1 MVSPLAKMSIF
12 NDYHPLCKLA
22 PWIWHIFALNSSL
35 SNPYLLITGLDRSNE
50 ECRYTLRQDKTGTN
64 LYAST
69 TKSLDQ
75 LNAEEQVQVSE
86 SLNAFTNEFNDILA
100 QLNSRKRSVDATP
113 MMERFRSAFGA
124 SVNTTARNM
133 RSLEWFKN
141 SENRVLLNSLRN
153 CLDHERHILNL
164 YGITSL

>member
-1 MVSPLAKMSIF
+1 MGA
-12 NDYHPLCKLA
+12 H
-22 PWIWHIFALNSSL
+22 FALNSSL

-69 TKSLDQ
+69 TKSLDE
-75 LNAEEQVQVSE
+75 LNA
-86 SLNAFTNEFNDILA
+86 ILA
-100 QLNSRKRSVDATP
+100 QLNSRKRSVDSTP

-124 SVNTTARNM
+124 SVNTTARNV